1 MKPESGIG
9 RRNHASCSSPVSSDE
24 RRPMRDQLRASTT
37 ANATTHVASTTV
49 ESGASLRDSRDSR
62 ADTVNYARVVATVA
76 PMRRA

>member
-1 MKPESGIG
+1 
-9 RRNHASCSSPVSSDE
+9 
-24 RRPMRDQLRASTT
+24 MRDQLRASTT